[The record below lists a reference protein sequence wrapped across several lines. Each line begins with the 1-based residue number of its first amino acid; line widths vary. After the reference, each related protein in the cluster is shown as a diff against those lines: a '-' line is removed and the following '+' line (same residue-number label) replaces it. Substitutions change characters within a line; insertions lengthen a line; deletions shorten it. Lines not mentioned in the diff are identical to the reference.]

1 MINIRKQL
9 EQAIENINT
18 DNVLKVGVIKEAR
31 RSKDGEKSDLTI
43 AEYAYINIMG
53 SPTKNIPPRNFFKTT
68 IDKNQDKWAKGLNKL
83 IPTRGIE
90 DSLELLGVEAT
101 ADMKDSITNW
111 KTPRNAP
118 YTIKLKGKDTP
129 LVDTGALHD
138 SINYEVV
145 KGGKQ

>member
-1 MINIRKQL
+1 MTTIRQQL
-9 EQAIENINT
+9 ERAIEQINT
-18 DNVLKVGVIKEAR
+18 KSVLKVGVVKEAR
-31 RSKDGEKSDLTI
+31 RSKNGEKSDLTI
-43 AEYAYINIMG
+43 AEYAYINVMG
-53 SPTKNIPPRNFFKTT
+53 SPAKNIPPRNFFQTT
-68 IDKNQDKWAKGLNKL
+68 IDKNKDKWSKGLQKL
-83 IPTRGIE
+83 VINHDI
-90 DSLELLGVEAT
+90 DHSLELLGVVAT

-145 KGGKQ
+145 KEKI